1 MKIMLCTTPI
11 GSEPDTFPPFGSLAI
26 MQALRQ
32 VGRDPIFF
40 DIDALRPPFED
51 VIARFRHEAP
61 DVVGISA
68 VVSTAY
74 GYTKR
79 LCLALHQALPR
90 TRIVVGGNLAAS
102 AEMLHRMCGVDV
114 CVIGEGERPIV
125 DLIDCYL
132 RHRDRDEIDYADLE
146 RIKSIT
152 YLDAGGHLRFTGYGV
167 AIPADEL
174 LDPDFS
180 ILEAYS
186 DVERYINDPFTRP
199 DFASDPRSYEP
210 HRAGKKMGT
219 VVTSKGCVA
228 RCTFCH
234 RWDRGFRQLSPAK
247 VIGRTRHLMERY
259 NVGFIQIGDE
269 NFGSDRK
276 ALDEFLEL
284 IAPLDV
290 LWKVGGMR
298 ARTIDLPLLK
308 RMRDAGC
315 VAVYYGFETG
325 SPDILKVMEKN
336 LKLDDNLNAARAT
349 HEAGLFTIYQLVLGM
364 PGETPR
370 TVRETLEM
378 VKQITEFLP
387 DPPYKRVSI
396 NFAQALPGTPLYEYA
411 RFKGLIGPTLQDEE
425 TYLLSVSD
433 TPAGNDTTFIDFT
446 GYPYLTVQT
455 WRPRILYEATVH
467 WLRQRKQCP
476 ERGAATTSSTG
487 GWGSYFNL
495 LELQRHPR
503 WLVPLYP
510 LRWALIWTWTLV
522 RTWGRTP
529 SRLYWQRLGESL
541 MSPLR
546 RNRDVPDYRSLR
558 EIMRT
563 SAPAPQ
569 TLSEQSVI
577 PLRLG
582 R

>member
-11 GSEPDTFPPFGSLAI
+11 GPEPDTFPPFGSLAI
-26 MQALRQ
+26 MQALRRA
-32 VGRDPIFF
+32 GHDPIFF
-40 DIDALRPPFED
+40 DIDALRPPFEE

-125 DLIDCYL
+125 DLINYYAG
-132 RHRDRDEIDYADLE
+132 HGDETDYADLE
-146 RIKSIT
+146 TIKSIS
-152 YLDAGGHLRFTGYGV
+152 YLDAEGQLRFTGYGV

-186 DVERYINDPFTRP
+186 DIGLYINNPLTRP
-199 DFASDPRSYEP
+199 DFASDPLSHEP

-247 VIGRTRHLMERY
+247 VIGRTRYLMELY
-259 NVGFIQIGDE
+259 NVVFIQIGDE

-276 ALDEFLEL
+276 ALDEFVEL

-308 RMRDAGC
+308 RMRDAG
-315 VAVYYGFETG
+315 
-325 SPDILKVMEKN
+325 
-336 LKLDDNLNAARAT
+336 
-349 HEAGLFTIYQLVLGM
+349 
-364 PGETPR
+364 
-370 TVRETLEM
+370 
-378 VKQITEFLP
+378 
-387 DPPYKRVSI
+387 
-396 NFAQALPGTPLYEYA
+396 
-411 RFKGLIGPTLQDEE
+411 
-425 TYLLSVSD
+425 
-433 TPAGNDTTFIDFT
+433 
-446 GYPYLTVQT
+446 
-455 WRPRILYEATVH
+455 
-467 WLRQRKQCP
+467 
-476 ERGAATTSSTG
+476 
-487 GWGSYFNL
+487 
-495 LELQRHPR
+495 
-503 WLVPLYP
+503 
-510 LRWALIWTWTLV
+510 
-522 RTWGRTP
+522 
-529 SRLYWQRLGESL
+529 
-541 MSPLR
+541 
-546 RNRDVPDYRSLR
+546 
-558 EIMRT
+558 
-563 SAPAPQ
+563 
-569 TLSEQSVI
+569 
-577 PLRLG
+577 
-582 R
+582 